1 MPLHLWPATLVI
13 LASEHRLDTLILEPS
28 FDIHRNQPFK
38 EGIIID
44 IKMAS
49 YGSSTTPWQDRLE
62 EACRDNNFPSPQFE
76 LVSDRRGGRT
86 AWSSRV
92 MVKGQVFQAR
102 FWYDGKNLN
111 NAKEDAAELAL
122 HYVSSSPSSPWQ

>member
-1 MPLHLWPATLVI
+1 MESLRLTIPHSIPSLLIHSI
-13 LASEHRLDTLILEPS
+13 FSE
-28 FDIHRNQPFK
+28 
-38 EGIIID
+38 
-44 IKMAS
+44 
-49 YGSSTTPWQDRLE
+49 
-62 EACRDNNFPSPQFE
+62 CRDKKYPLPHFE

-111 NAKEDAAELAL
+111 NAKEDAAQLAL
-122 HYVSSSPSSPWQ
+122 AYVKSSPASPWS